1 MIIVNQEKN
10 AILNFDNTT
19 TIKTEKHIEKCE
31 IVARVNNG
39 HFATLGEYATEER
52 AKEILRKII
61 QCYTNTEQYK
71 CFSNNSNKNYETL
84 NYLIKNS
91 FIYEM
96 PKE

>member
-1 MIIVNQEKN
+1 MIIVNQ
-10 AILNFDNTT
+10 D
-19 TIKTEKHIEKCE
+19 KTEIINFNKVENIYVSGRY
-31 IVARVNNG
+31 ISIYFGLNNNEVIG
-39 HFATLGEYATEER
+39 QYSTEER

-71 CFSNNSNKNYETL
+71 CFSNNSDKNYETL
-84 NYLIKNS
+84 NYLIENS

>member
-1 MIIVNQEKN
+1 MIIVNQ
-10 AILNFDNTT
+10 D
-19 TIKTEKHIEKCE
+19 KTEIINFNKVENIYVSGRHISICFGL
-31 IVARVNNG
+31 NNNEVIG
-39 HFATLGEYATEER
+39 QYSTEER

-71 CFSNNSNKNYETL
+71 CFSNNSDKNYETL
-84 NYLIKNS
+84 NYLIENS